1 MKWAIT
7 LTWSKM
13 MATVIFLAGL
23 VISLMLIR
31 RSEIDSAVKIFS
43 TCTAVS
49 AGLLGWRQ
57 AANAVK
63 SLPTT
68 LLNGLKNDD
77 RVSDEHS
84 EVSVTDP

>member
-13 MATVIFLAGL
+13 MATVIFFAGL
-23 VISLMLIR
+23 VISLMLIKR
-31 RSEIDSAVKIFS
+31 YEIDSAVKIFS